1 MSDQIE
7 SNLDDAKDVN
17 VIEEEAEE
25 EEDDDDTIE
34 FSIESTIDEQTS
46 VFLFVFL
53 KIFDCH
59 EFFYAR
65 TIDYNK

>member
-7 SNLDDAKDVN
+7 SNLEDTKDVN
-17 VIEEEAEE
+17 VIEEAAAE

-46 VFLFVFL
+46 VFLFGFL
-53 KIFDCH
+53 KKF
-59 EFFYAR
+59 
-65 TIDYNK
+65 